1 MAELSAQ
8 VICVNDELSDLK
20 SRFGQ
25 TSREKEELES
35 SAAALKSNLEK
46 VSNESFELTKNLD
59 EVQKQLEIANK
70 VSKLCQLVLKTPK
83 YLNFEFLV
91 GHITPLNNGP

>member
-35 SAAALKSNLEK
+35 SAAVLKSNLEK
-46 VSNESFELTKNLD
+46 VSIESFELTKNLD
-59 EVQKQLEIANK
+59 EVQKQLEISNK
-70 VSKLCQLVLKTPK
+70 VSKLCQLVL
-83 YLNFEFLV
+83 
-91 GHITPLNNGP
+91 